1 MTKPDDNARPRIDVS
16 DWSDRELLDAL
27 QIWVVEPLCDNYID
41 SAVEEMIKRASV
53 KHSRMAEYV
62 KEAVILQTRND
73 ASCPL

>member
-1 MTKPDDNARPRIDVS
+1 MKINVS

-41 SAVEEMIKRASV
+41 CAVEEIIKRAIV
-53 KHSRMAEYV
+53 KHSTMAEYV
-62 KEAVILQTRND
+62 KEAVILQAQND